1 MKVVMKKFFSLFNY
15 SGKTLNVVEKYKL
28 WFALPL
34 AIIVIALIMFTV
46 YAIIGGSF
54 AAGLNLGI
62 DFTGGTI
69 LTVELGDQAIGD
81 NYTTNAAAIKNII
94 EAKGMT
100 VGYTQQSGSGA
111 DASIVLKYQ
120 GDLSEA
126 DMEDANQAIQDAIQE
141 LFPTIYNDNPMF
153 INYEYIGATT
163 SSDLIGKAILSIAI
177 AGALILLYI
186 IIRFEIFSG
195 VTAIIALF
203 HDIVMIF
210 CFVIITRLQINSN
223 FIAVIITI
231 MAYSINNTIVVF
243 DRVRENLKIEP
254 ISPKNTYSVIVD
266 KSIAETIGRSIN
278 TTVTTMLTILMLAI
292 LSVDTIQEFSLM
304 IMVGLFAGTFSSL
317 CIAPTM
323 YSMIRTKRLEKKS
336 LGTSVKTPVKTAKKA

>member
-1 MKVVMKKFFSLFNY
+1 MF
-15 SGKTLNVVEKYKL
+15 
-28 WFALPL
+28 
-34 AIIVIALIMFTV
+34 II
-46 YAIIGGSF
+46 YAIVGGSF

-69 LTVELGDQAIGD
+69 LTVELGDLAIGD
-81 NYTTNAAAIKNII
+81 NYTTNAAAIENIVK
-94 EAKGMT
+94 ANGMN
-100 VGYTQQSGSGA
+100 VGYIQQSGTGA
-111 DASIVLKYQ
+111 ETSIVVKYQ
-120 GDLSEA
+120 GDLSETEM
-126 DMEDANQAIQDAIQE
+126 DDANQAIQDAIQD
-141 LFPTIYNDNPMF
+141 LFPAVYDNDPMF

-163 SSDLIGKAILSIAI
+163 SSDLIGKAFLSVAI

-186 IIRFEIFSG
+186 IIRFEVFSG
-195 VTAIIALF
+195 ITAIIALL
-203 HDIVMIF
+203 HDVIMIF

-243 DRVRENLKIEP
+243 DRVRENIKLEP
-254 ISPKNTYSVIVD
+254 ISPKNTYSVVVD

-304 IMVGLFAGTFSSL
+304 IMVGLFSGTFSSL

-323 YSMIRTKRLEKKS
+323 YSMIRTKRFEKTKGN
-336 LGTSVKTPVKTAKKA
+336 GTSVKVSEKAVKKA